1 MSGKQENLEVNL
13 LELKASA
20 DKLQKAID
28 TYEKFSENPFKDA
41 LEKLDEM
48 NADFITQL
56 YYALDEISRDATDLS
71 SDYKAIAK
79 NAKEVAKTLEK
90 VDHDQAADLKKRTQ
104 GVKK

>member
-41 LEKLDEM
+41 LEKLDE
-48 NADFITQL
+48 
-56 YYALDEISRDATDLS
+56 ISRDATDLS

-90 VDHDQAADLKKRTQ
+90 VDHDQAADLQKRTQ

>member
-28 TYEKFSENPFKDA
+28 TYEKFSENPFKDD

-48 NADFITQL
+48 NADFK
-56 YYALDEISRDATDLS
+56 YD
-71 SDYKAIAK
+71 
-79 NAKEVAKTLEK
+79 
-90 VDHDQAADLKKRTQ
+90 
-104 GVKK
+104 